1 MGWSEV
7 SIEARTAVYQRGIS
21 GNTMEM
27 VAWSS
32 APCLQKMAGKRNDNG
47 TTVSTTVGTTDGT
60 TVGTTVGQQTVQQK
74 NKRKEQIIRTN
85 FNKPSRQ
92 KSEKDIRQSL
102 KNKQA
107 LDRLTKLYQESSV

>member
-1 MGWSEV
+1 M
-7 SIEARTAVYQRGIS
+7 ITICKYDDYQFKPKKTA
-21 GNTMEM
+21 
-27 VAWSS
+27 
-32 APCLQKMAGKRNDNG
+32 
-47 TTVSTTVGTTDGT
+47 
-60 TVGTTVGQQTVQQK
+60 QQTEQQTAQQTAQQTELNK